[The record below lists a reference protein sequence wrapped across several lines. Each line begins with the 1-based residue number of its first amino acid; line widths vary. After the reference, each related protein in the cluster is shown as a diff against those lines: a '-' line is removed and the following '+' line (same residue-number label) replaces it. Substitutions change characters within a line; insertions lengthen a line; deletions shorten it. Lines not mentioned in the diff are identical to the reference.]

1 MVLDDFLLPAE
12 NIRFSSRD
20 GLVEYGDRRYRVL
33 VTDRRLIFYA
43 QRGML
48 MKSDDIVSE
57 RLDSLHGLK
66 YFEGG
71 MFFRYAIISV
81 QGSMKMDLRGSPSD
95 LKPLFHSLQALVSS
109 NNNKK

>member
-20 GLVEYGDRRYRVL
+20 SLVEYGGRTYRVL
-33 VTDRRLIFYA
+33 VTDKRLIFYA

-71 MFFRYAIISV
+71 MFFRHAIISV
-81 QGSMKMDLRGSPSD
+81 QGSMKMDIRGSPSD
-95 LKPLFHSLQALVSS
+95 LKPLFHSLQALVNN
-109 NNNKK
+109 NNNKI